1 MRPPDD
7 LTCAVCGEV
16 AESAL
21 LLAECFDCVRW
32 FHLNPYS
39 NQPGQDCGDAGIGAN
54 EGIETFCQDC
64 LDARERE
71 HESQLGRDRVRAE
84 SMARSFLGDGI
95 RLPPSGGDSTPDA
108 APRRA
113 LRRVEDE

>member
-7 LTCAVCGEV
+7 LTCAVCGQV
-16 AESAL
+16 ADSAL
-21 LLAECFDCVRW
+21 LLTECFDCARW

-39 NQPGQDCGDAGIGAN
+39 NQPGKDCGDAGIGPN
-54 EGIETFCQDC
+54 EGVETFCQDC

-71 HESQLGRDRVRAE
+71 YEARLGRDRARAE

-95 RLPPSGGDSTPDA
+95 QLPPSTGSVPSEPA
-108 APRRA
+108 RRA